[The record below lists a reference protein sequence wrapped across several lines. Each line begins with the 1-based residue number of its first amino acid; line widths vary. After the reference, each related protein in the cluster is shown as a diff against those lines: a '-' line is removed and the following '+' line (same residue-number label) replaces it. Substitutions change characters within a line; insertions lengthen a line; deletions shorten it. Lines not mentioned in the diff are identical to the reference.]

1 MKERIDSF
9 DFMRSVT
16 AFIIVIYHF
25 AGICHGMPQYADFPL
40 LYEHA
45 NGVWGE
51 STSVNIFFML
61 SGASLLYNYEK
72 IQWKDLKKY
81 YFGRFRGIFPMF
93 YMIWLFL
100 FYLRAAERRS
110 LFYNGSPKSMILT
123 LFGMDGYLS
132 YRFPENYY
140 RIGEWF
146 LGALVLLYILYPL
159 LTWCIAH
166 CQILT
171 TLVLGGLTLSL
182 HWSPSIFMIQRERN
196 LITCLLAFW
205 LGMMFMK
212 HREIFDRLWLGVL
225 AGILALFMLLVHI
238 PIDSFLVVQAIYVCL
253 FLAFYTL
260 GKYVMQIDAVAGFF
274 RYTGKISYAIFL
286 LQHVV
291 MSQVLHMFENYEL
304 TVPQEFGLLLVTFVI
319 IYIFAGVCTHLNQE
333 FVKSKAFRKLQKIFI
348 PET

>member
-9 DFMRSVT
+9 DFMRTIT

-25 AGICHGMPQYADFPL
+25 AGICHSTPQFADFPL

-61 SGASLLYNYEK
+61 SGASLLYNHEK

-81 YFGRFRGIFPMF
+81 YFGRFKGIFPMF

-100 FYLRAAERRS
+100 FYLRAAERHN

-146 LGALVLLYILYPL
+146 LGALVLLYLLYPL

-171 TLVLGGLTLSL
+171 TLVLGGATLAL

-212 HREIFDRLWLGVL
+212 HREVFDRLMLGIL
-225 AGILALFMLLVHI
+225 AGIFSLFLLLVHI

-260 GKYVMQIDAVAGFF
+260 GKYVMQINAVTGFF

-291 MSQVLHMFENYEL
+291 MSQVLHMFDDYEL
-304 TVPQEFGLLLVTFVI
+304 TVLHEFGLLIVTFVI
-319 IYIFAGVCTHLNQE
+319 IYIFAGICTYLNQSFLKTKFFLKVQRI
-333 FVKSKAFRKLQKIFI
+333 FV
-348 PET
+348 PES